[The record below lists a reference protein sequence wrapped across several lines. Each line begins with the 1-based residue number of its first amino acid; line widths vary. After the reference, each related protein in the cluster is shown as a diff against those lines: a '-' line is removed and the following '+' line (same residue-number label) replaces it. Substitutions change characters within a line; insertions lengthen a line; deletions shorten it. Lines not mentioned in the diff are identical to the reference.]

1 MSARPASVAEPT
13 PHLLSA
19 NFDVLGQI
27 TEPDVNLCVWQ
38 RPVQDEILNEICRLR
53 PNQLR
58 DVRRQT
64 SLQTFDD
71 DVRESLL
78 EGGLDPREFRRFLE
92 DLTLIAAPFFE
103 VVKGHETKFRL
114 LTTDQDDCR
123 RFHVDYRHLRLLCTY
138 QGPGTEWLSDEQVD
152 RDAYENGG
160 SNEKIIRF
168 GEPSRL
174 EPFWVGILKDD
185 AYPNNQGKGLVHRSP
200 PVSGSGQTRVV
211 FCLDAM

>member
-1 MSARPASVAEPT
+1 MSAQPEMVNPPS

-19 NFDVLGQI
+19 SSDVLGKI
-27 TEPDVNLCVWQ
+27 VDPGVNLCVWQ
-38 RPVQDEILNEICRLR
+38 RDPSVEIRDEIAGLQ
-53 PNQLR
+53 PKQLR
-58 DVRRQT
+58 DVRCQT
-64 SLQTFDD
+64 STHNFDND
-71 DVRESLL
+71 IRAVLHD
-78 EGGLDPREFRRFLE
+78 GGLDASGFPHFLA
-92 DLTLIAAPFFE
+92 DLSRVAAPFFAVTEGRE
-103 VVKGHETKFRL
+103 VKFRL

-123 RFHVDYRHLRLLCTY
+123 RFHVDYRYLRLLCTY
-138 QGPGTEWLSDEQVD
+138 QGPGTEWLTDAQAD

-160 SNEKIIRF
+160 SNEEIIRF

-174 EPFWVGILKDD
+174 EQFWVGILKDD